1 MNRDPENK
9 LNPETAAP
17 PENEA
22 RGMNLNVKMFL
33 GSIAVIALLMV
44 VTFILTKCIP
54 AGEFTRT
61 VDASGNTVIDY
72 SVPFRYVDGGIS
84 LWKWLASPILVLG
97 SSGSAL
103 LIAVI
108 FFLLIIGGIFNC
120 LEACGMMKYL
130 MNKLIFL
137 FAGKKYW
144 LLAVLVFFFMLLGAF
159 VGSFEE
165 VIPLVPIV
173 VGLAVGLGWDT
184 LTGMGM
190 SLLAV
195 GCGFASGVCNPF
207 TVGVAQTLAGL
218 PMFSGISLRLLS
230 FVLIYALLL
239 SFVMIHAKKVEKER
253 LVRGER
259 EPDRRFLTD
268 RRLEAASMSFA
279 VTLAAG
285 IVLVLVS
292 GVVPALQDY
301 TLIIMAIAFLLGG
314 IAATVQA
321 GFGLKNFLHFFG
333 SGVKSML
340 PAVLMILMASSIK
353 YTLEESK
360 VLDTVLYMAVDLA
373 EEMPRWAVILFI
385 YLIVLVMNFF
395 VSSGSAKAFMLI
407 PIIIPLAQIFGVS
420 SQLCILAFAFGDGF
434 SNVFYP
440 TNAGLL
446 VSLSLSKVSYAKWF
460 KYSWLF
466 QLLNLL
472 LTSGILLLG
481 LAIGY

>member
-1 MNRDPENK
+1 MIMNENP
-9 LNPETAAP
+9 NNTDREGAS
-17 PENEA
+17 
-22 RGMNLNVKMFL
+22 RGFDINVKTFV

-54 AGEFTRT
+54 AGEFTRI
-61 VDASGNTVIDY
+61 VDAAGNTVIDY
-72 SVPFRYVDGGIS
+72 SVPFRYVEGGIS
-84 LWKWLASPILVLG
+84 VWKWLASPILVLG
-97 SSGSAL
+97 SNGSAL

-108 FFLLIIGGIFNC
+108 FFLLIIGGIFFC
-120 LEACGMMKYL
+120 MEACGMMKYL
-130 MNKLIFL
+130 MNKLIFI
-137 FAGKKYW
+137 FAGKKYR
-144 LLAVLVFFFMLLGAF
+144 LLASLIFFFMLLGAF

-173 VGLAVGLGWDT
+173 VGLSVGLGWDV

-230 FVLIYALLL
+230 FVLIYGLLL
-239 SFVMIHAKKVEKER
+239 AFVAIHAKKVEKER
-253 LVRGER
+253 LIHGDTVE
-259 EPDRRFLTD
+259 DRRFLTD
-268 RRLEAASMSFA
+268 RKLERASICFGG
-279 VTLAAG
+279 TLGAG
-285 IVLVLVS
+285 ILLVLIS

-301 TLIIMAIAFLLGG
+301 TLVIMALAFLIGG
-314 IAATVQA
+314 IVATVQT
-321 GFGLKNFLHFFG
+321 GFSFRNFMKFFG
-333 SGVKSML
+333 KGVKSML

-353 YTLEESK
+353 YTLEEAK
-360 VLDTVLYMAVDLA
+360 VLDTVLYMAVDIA
-373 EEMPRWAVILFI
+373 ETMPRWAVVLFI

-420 SQLCILAFAFGDGF
+420 AQLCILAFAFGDGF

-446 VSLSLSKVSYAKWF
+446 VSLSLSKVSYGSWF
-460 KYSWLF
+460 KYSWPF
-466 QLLNLL
+466 QLMNLL
-472 LTSGILLLG
+472 LTCGILLLG
-481 LAIGY
+481 LATGY

>member
-1 MNRDPENK
+1 MNDNQNNMVREEIP
-9 LNPETAAP
+9 
-17 PENEA
+17 
-22 RGMNLNVKMFL
+22 RGFDVSLKTFV

-61 VDASGNTVIDY
+61 VDAAGNTVIDH
-72 SVPFRYVDGGIS
+72 SVPFKFVEGGIS
-84 LWKWLASPILVLG
+84 FWKWLISPILVLG

-108 FFLLIIGGIFNC
+108 FFLLIIGGIFTC
-120 LEACGMMKYL
+120 MEACGMMKYL
-130 MNKLIFL
+130 MNKLIFI
-137 FAGKKYW
+137 FAGKKYQ
-144 LLAVLVFFFMLLGAF
+144 LLASLIFFFMLLGAF

-165 VIPLVPIV
+165 VIPLVPIA
-173 VGLAVGLGWDT
+173 VGLSVGLGWDV

-218 PMFSGISLRLLS
+218 PMFSGIGLRLLS
-230 FVLIYALLL
+230 FVLIYILLL
-239 SFVMIHAKKVEKER
+239 IFVTVHARKVEKQR
-253 LVRGER
+253 INSGDR

-268 RRLEAASMSFA
+268 RKLEAASLSFA
-279 VTLAAG
+279 VTLGAG

-301 TLIIMAIAFLLGG
+301 TLIIMAVAFLVGG

-321 GFGLKNFLHFFG
+321 GFGLKNFMKFFG
-333 SGVKSML
+333 KGVKSML

-353 YTLEESK
+353 YTLEEAK
-360 VLDTVLYMAVDLA
+360 VLDTILYMAVDLA
-373 EEMPRWAVILFI
+373 ETMPRWAVVLFI

-407 PIIIPLAQIFGVS
+407 PIIVPLAQIFGVS
-420 SQLCILAFAFGDGF
+420 AQLCILAFAFGDGF

-446 VSLSLSKVSYAKWF
+446 VSLSLSKVSYGRWF
-460 KYSWLF
+460 RYSWSF
-466 QLLNLL
+466 QLMNLI